1 MEVSSQLTDG
11 ITIYKVSILEDS
23 TGAVTEKQIMDE
35 AGEKEANVTV
45 TDSDGLKVTV
55 EVMDSHTREYS

>member
-1 MEVSSQLTDG
+1 
-11 ITIYKVSILEDS
+11 
-23 TGAVTEKQIMDE
+23 MDE